1 MQQHNLIQGTPE
13 WHAYRSDHF
22 NASDAPAMMGLS
34 KYKTRSQL
42 MHEMKTG
49 IVPEVSS
56 FTQKIFDAGH
66 HFEALARPI
75 AEKIIEQDLSPV
87 TGSLGPY
94 SASFDGLTFMGDIA
108 FEHKTLNDSIRNCR
122 VASDLDEMYLI
133 QMEQQL
139 LVSGAEKCLFMATKW
154 SDSDELIEAYDFM
167 YLPDLDR
174 RQRILDG
181 WDQFADDMDAYVPAI
196 EVPEVVAENV
206 IELPALFVHAKGEII
221 NSNLDLYDVAVKS
234 YLVSVK
240 TTLVDDQDFANA
252 EADAKRC
259 REACDRLKLSKDA
272 MLAQTLS
279 IGDAARLM
287 DKWHEDFRLMAIKL
301 EKLVTTEKDNRK
313 VAMVTKAMQEL
324 AEFMRKFGE
333 DAQFPTVN
341 FALAIKGK
349 SKLSAMQEAI
359 NDALARAK
367 ADAVALA
374 RDAEILKLRADAES
388 LAVVEIPIPVITP
401 EKLREVVVEHQDEF
415 SSFLK
420 AHNFGQEEGR
430 IRAILVE
437 FVKHQASF
445 NLKQAA

>member
-1 MQQHNLIQGTPE
+1 MQQHNLVQGTPE

-49 IVPEVSS
+49 IVPDVSN
-56 FTQKIFDAGH
+56 FTQKMFDAGH
-66 HFEALARPI
+66 HFEDLARPI

-108 FEHKTLNDSIRNCR
+108 FEHKTLNDAIRNCR

-167 YLPDLDR
+167 YLPNLDR

-196 EVPEVVAENV
+196 EVPEVVAENI

-272 MLAQTLS
+272 MLAQTMS

-287 DKWHEDFRLMAIKL
+287 DKWYEDFRLMAVKL
-301 EKLVTTEKDNRK
+301 EKAVTLEKDNRK
-313 VAMVTKAMQEL
+313 AAMITKAMLDLSNHIQQY
-324 AEFMRKFGE
+324 
-333 DAQFPTVN
+333 DANQPWPTVN
-341 FALAIKGK
+341 FASAIKGK
-349 SKLSAMQEAI
+349 SKLSAMQDAI
-359 NDALARAK
+359 DDMLAK
-367 ADAVALA
+367 AKIEATATA
-374 RDAEILKLRADAES
+374 RDAEILKLSGE
-388 LAVVEIPIPVITP
+388 VVSIDVTP
-401 EKLREVVVEHQDEF
+401 EKLREVVVENQDVIA
-415 SSFLK
+415 SFFK
-420 AHNFGQEEGR
+420 SHKINPDKYNEY
-430 IRAILVE
+430 RAVIVE
-437 FVKHQASF
+437 FIKHQASF